1 MGLIADFNR
10 EEDMDSELEGRLI
23 EIQRN
28 KKDEKHRKLV
38 RVLWDTVKRSNTING
53 ISEER
58 IKIVQNWY

>member
-58 IKIVQNWY
+58 IKIVQN